1 MLPPVVLMSIA
12 RSVVED
18 GCHCDDGV
26 TGMDSRRIGMR
37 GRGEAV
43 HSDKPGI
50 DIVEQIGPDLADVC
64 QFRQA

>member
-1 MLPPVVLMSIA
+1 
-12 RSVVED
+12 
-18 GCHCDDGV
+18 
-26 TGMDSRRIGMR
+26 MDSRRIGMR

-64 QFRQA
+64 HSGKYKYESRFAVSKHTHREPR